1 VEFEVSEDLR
11 TLDDKQEY
19 QDAAARLERV
29 VRRVMDVDEI
39 RVGEDERGYAVRFA
53 GHVRGD
59 SEAAFDELEP
69 LFRQENLTLMFR
81 PEKGKHVIM
90 GLPGVIEPTPSNPLV
105 NLVLLL
111 VTLVTVLMVGALYG
125 FEGTASSAGDLYS
138 YAVTHLGEGV
148 PYALSLM
155 AILLA
160 HEFGHYLAARY
171 HKSPVTLPYFLPFP
185 LLGSFGTLGA
195 FIRLKAP
202 PKNRRVL
209 LDVGLAG
216 PLAGLVIAIPLLLI
230 GLAHSEVGRLPI
242 NPLQGNAMEGNSLL
256 YLGAKYLVTGRLLPE
271 PLTYHQLAPLEYWVR
286 YFFTGR
292 PFPAGGT
299 DILLGPVAWAG
310 WVGLLVTALN
320 LIPAGQLDGGHL
332 IYVLSRKTA
341 RALWS
346 VIVVLL
352 ILLGIVWTGWFLWA
366 FLIFFLG
373 RAHAQPLDT
382 ITPLDGRRK
391 ALAILGIV
399 IFFLVFTPV
408 PLTVFG
414 LG

>member
-1 VEFEVSEDLR
+1 VI
-11 TLDDKQEY
+11 
-19 QDAAARLERV
+19 
-29 VRRVMDVDEI
+29 DV
-39 RVGEDERGYAVRFA
+39 
-53 GHVRGD
+53 
-59 SEAAFDELEP
+59 
-69 LFRQENLTLMFR
+69 Q
-81 PEKGKHVIM
+81 
-90 GLPGVIEPTPSNPLV
+90 PSNPLV
-105 NLVLLL
+105 NLGLLL
-111 VTLVTVLMVGALYG
+111 LTLLTVLMVGSLYG
-125 FEGTASSAGDLYS
+125 YEGPAETAGDLYG
-138 YAVTHLGEGV
+138 YAISHLGQGV

-202 PKNRRVL
+202 PRNRRVL
-209 LDVGLAG
+209 MDVGLAG
-216 PLAGLVIAIPLLLI
+216 PLAGLVVAIPLLLI
-230 GLAHSEVGRLPI
+230 GLAQSEVGQLPL
-242 NPLQGNAMEGNSLL
+242 NPMAGNAMEGNSLL

-271 PLTYHQLAPLEYWVR
+271 PLSFGQLEPLQYWIR
-286 YFFTGR
+286 YFFTSR

-299 DILLGPVAWAG
+299 DVLLGPVAWAG

-332 IYVLSRKTA
+332 IYVLSRKMA

-346 VIVVLL
+346 VVVVALVA
-352 ILLGIVWTGWFLWA
+352 LGLVWTGWYLWA

-408 PLTVFG
+408 PLAIFG

>member
-1 VEFEVSEDLR
+1 MDEKTPGLEDEYR
-11 TLDDKQEY
+11 SILDRLG
-19 QDAAARLERV
+19 DA
-29 VRRVMDVDEI
+29 VRRVMAVEDVTTG
-39 RVGEDERGYAVRFA
+39 GEEQGYAIRFR
-53 GHVRGD
+53 GQLIGD
-59 SEAAFDELEP
+59 SSAAFDELEP
-69 LFRQENLTLMFR
+69 QFHRENLTLVFR
-81 PEKGKHVIM
+81 PENGQHAVL
-90 GLPGVIEPTPSNPLV
+90 GLPGVIDVQPSNPLV
-105 NLVLLL
+105 NLGLLL
-111 VTLVTVLMVGALYG
+111 LTLVTVLMVGALYG
-125 FEGTASSAGDLYS
+125 YEGSAETAGDLYG
-138 YAVTHLGEGV
+138 YAISHLGEGV

-209 LDVGLAG
+209 MDVGLAG
-216 PLAGLVIAIPLLLI
+216 PLAGLVVAIPLLLI
-230 GLAHSEVGRLPI
+230 GLAQSEVGQLPL
-242 NPLQGNAMEGNSLL
+242 NPMAGNAMEGNSLL

-271 PLTYHQLAPLEYWVR
+271 PLSYGQLEPLQYWIR
-286 YFFTGR
+286 YFFTSR

-299 DILLGPVAWAG
+299 DVLLGPVAWAG

-346 VIVVLL
+346 VVVVALVA
-352 ILLGIVWTGWFLWA
+352 LGLVWTGWYLWA

-391 ALAILGIV
+391 ALAILGIL

-408 PLTVFG
+408 PLAIFG
-414 LG
+414 LT

>member
-1 VEFEVSEDLR
+1 MSEELYSSNVDQVHSDVVTR
-11 TLDDKQEY
+11 LD
-19 QDAAARLERV
+19 RV
-29 VRRVMDVDEI
+29 VRRVMDVDRI
-39 RVGEDERGYAVRFA
+39 RTSGDEAEFTVRYE
-53 GHVRGD
+53 GQIRGD
-59 SEAAFDELEP
+59 TSAAFDELEP
-69 LFRQENLTLMFR
+69 HFRRENLTLMFR
-81 PEKGKHVIM
+81 PEKGRHVIH
-90 GLPGVIEPTPSNPLV
+90 GLSGVIEPSPSNPLI
-105 NLVLLL
+105 NLGLLI
-111 VTLVTVLMVGALYG
+111 VTIVTVLLVGALYG
-125 FEGTASSAGDLYS
+125 YNGPAESAGDLYG
-138 YAVTHLGEGV
+138 YAITHLAEGI
-148 PYALSLM
+148 PYAASLM

-216 PLAGLVIAIPLLLI
+216 PLAGLIVAVPLLLI
-230 GLAHSEVGRLPI
+230 GLANSDIGRLPL
-242 NPLQGNAMEGNSLL
+242 NPLEGNAMEGNSLL
-256 YLGAKYLVTGRLLPE
+256 YLGAKYLMTGRLLPD
-271 PLTYHQLAPLEYWVR
+271 PITYHQLEPLQYWVK

-292 PFPAGGT
+292 PFPAGGA
-299 DILLGPVAWAG
+299 DVMLGPIAWAG

-332 IYVLSRKTA
+332 IYVLSRRTA

-346 VIVVLL
+346 VIVVGL
-352 ILLGIVWTGWFLWA
+352 ILLGMVWPGWYLWA
-366 FLIFFLG
+366 VLIFFLG

-391 ALAILGIV
+391 ALAVLGII

-408 PLTVFG
+408 PLTIFG
-414 LG
+414 AG